1 MILKKC
7 NTQKEGNFFNLG
19 KATNQKPTSGIIL
32 SGERLNTFPPMFR
45 NKKRMAAFTISSQ
58 HSAGLVSQGNRQEN
72 KNERHP
78 DSKGKSKTTSISHTM
93 TLYRK
98 TKKFTKSY

>member
-1 MILKKC
+1 
-7 NTQKEGNFFNLG
+7 
-19 KATNQKPTSGIIL
+19 
-32 SGERLNTFPPMFR
+32 
-45 NKKRMAAFTISSQ
+45 MAAFTISSQ